1 MYCGAGVG
9 TYAPV
14 QSGPAMTTQQI
25 EQQYTSGVYA
35 KRDLT
40 IVRGMDA
47 TLWDEAGR
55 DYIDCV
61 GGQGVSTLGH
71 GNAVVARAIADQAAT
86 LVSCPEMFYNDKRA
100 QFYQV
105 LTAILPTGLNR
116 VYLGNSGTE
125 AVEAALKFARLS
137 TGRTEL
143 VATVRGFHG
152 RTMGALS
159 ATYEPKYR
167 EGFQPLIPGFSHVP
181 YNNLEAMAKVVTD
194 QTAGVIIEVVQGE
207 GGVHPATDE
216 YLHGVREMT
225 RSRGALLILDEVQT
239 GFARTGKW
247 FACMHS
253 GVIPDLMTMGKAMA
267 GGVPMGG
274 VAIAD
279 SVKNIGPATHG
290 STFGG
295 NALACAAGVASI
307 GEMQRMELPR
317 QAAEKGEYFRERL
330 EEINAPVIREVRGKG
345 LLIGV
350 ELKTKVA
357 PFLKAL
363 QAEGVLALP
372 AGMNVLRF
380 LPPAIIT
387 REQIDRVIEATAKA
401 LTI

>member
-1 MYCGAGVG
+1 MV
-9 TYAPV
+9 TL
-14 QSGPAMTTQQI
+14 QFQLHMTIQQT

-40 IVRGMDA
+40 VVRGKDA

-71 GNAVVARAIADQAAT
+71 ANAAVAQAIAEQAAT
-86 LVSCPEMFYNDKRA
+86 MVSCPEMFYNDKRA
-100 QFYQV
+100 HFYEV
-105 LTAILPTGLNR
+105 LRAVLPDGLNR
-116 VYLGNSGTE
+116 IYLGNSGSE

-137 TGRTEL
+137 TGRTNII
-143 VATVRGFHG
+143 ATVRGFHG

-159 ATYEPKYR
+159 ATYEPRYR
-167 EGFQPLIPGFSHVP
+167 EGFLPLVPGFSHVP
-181 YNNLEAMAKVVTD
+181 YNSLEAINKAVD
-194 QTAGVIIEVVQGE
+194 ENTAAVILEVIQGE
-207 GGVHPATDE
+207 GGVHPASDD
-216 YLHGVREMT
+216 YLRGVREIT
-225 RSRGALLILDEVQT
+225 RERGALLILDEVQT

-253 GVIPDLMTMGKAMA
+253 GVLPDLMTMGKAIA

-279 SVKNIGPATHG
+279 SVNNLGPAAHG

-295 NALACAAGVASI
+295 NALACAAGIASI
-307 GEMQRMELPR
+307 GEMQRLDVPR
-317 QAAEKGEYFRERL
+317 LAAEKGEYMREKL

-350 ELKTKVA
+350 ELKTRVA

-363 QAEGVLALP
+363 QSEGVLALP

-380 LPPAIIT
+380 LPPAVIT
-387 REQIDRVIEATAKA
+387 RDQIDRVVEAAAKV
-401 LTI
+401 LMG